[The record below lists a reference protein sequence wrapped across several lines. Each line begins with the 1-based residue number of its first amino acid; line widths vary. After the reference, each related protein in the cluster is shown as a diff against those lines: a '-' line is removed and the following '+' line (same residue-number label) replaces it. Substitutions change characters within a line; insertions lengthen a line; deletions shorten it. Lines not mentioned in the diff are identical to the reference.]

1 MRRFSCIVAF
11 MRFGE
16 CPMRLN
22 AMFFSCF
29 FLFLSAC
36 SSYDMD
42 LSEYLGYYS
51 AEVKVEE
58 PVVFTSEYREGEGG
72 EIHIPSYCD
81 AQLQINLKNPKS
93 LPLDVRV
100 SFDGKAIPKDPIIY
114 QDSEKKSLHMSFNPQ
129 ELEQKKISLR
139 ISMQE
144 RETKRKF
151 PDYSFTVL
159 CNSPPGQIIDAAEE
173 ETGVKFTLPSGKTD
187 VDLEEVFIEW
197 FKNGKKEGSR
207 SKKIAEIPSGGT
219 GYFEIPERGS
229 DPCEYR
235 LTLKDKWGL
244 TSQVNFTSIQR
255 AKSECDVLTLTTQA
269 NVSTPRD
276 PVKPLLREVKGEERS
291 VIYLG
296 GDKGDDGRDG
306 ASQENSVKTFQRAKE
321 LLVEGGTIYLCGTVT
336 VEKEEEWD
344 LAGKEESRIQM
355 ACSPEFTEKI
365 VKIIDGGTLTLKD
378 IVINKNNEDPGS
390 GGAIF
395 SVEGG
400 KLVLKSGTILGND
413 ECNGNAVCVKKGEF
427 WIDGT
432 VKISDTIRL
441 AKDQFIT
448 ISNNAVRNLSQIK
461 ITPEIYPD
469 KEAIVVI
476 KREGEGDFSDCIE
489 QIVVTPHSTTAHR
502 SINTSDCIK
511 QICVKQIIV
520 TPQVKEG
527 RNKTWGVNKKG
538 CLVRAAPYA
547 VGDYYYGEDGAACGK
562 VYEIEDGGNHGMI
575 MTIEQSKEAGVTEL
589 ENWCKQA
596 TFGGLQWRAPTG
608 NEVSDL
614 LSRGVDLRLHAVY
627 EF

>member
-1 MRRFSCIVAF
+1 
-11 MRFGE
+11 
-16 CPMRLN
+16 MRLN

-81 AQLQINLKNPKS
+81 AQLQINLKNPKA

-139 ISMQE
+139 ISMHE

-159 CNSPPGQIIDAAEE
+159 CNSPPGQIIDAAED

-269 NVSTPRD
+269 NVLTPRD
-276 PVKPLLREVKGEERS
+276 TVKPLLREVKGEER
-291 VIYLG
+291 VIYLD

-306 ASQENSVKTFQRAKE
+306 ASQENSVKTFRRAKE
-321 LLVEGGTIYLCGTVT
+321 LLVDGGTIYLCGIVT
-336 VEKEEEWD
+336 VKEEEEWN
-344 LAGKEESRIQM
+344 LVGKEESRIQI

-365 VKIIDGGTLTLKD
+365 VKIVDGGTLTLKD
-378 IVINKNNEDPGS
+378 IVINKNNADPGS

-400 KLVLKSGTILGND
+400 KLVLKAGTILGND

-432 VKISDTIRL
+432 VKISDTIWL

-448 ISNNAVRNLSQIK
+448 ISNNAVGNLSQIK

-476 KREGEGDFSDCIE
+476 KREGEGEGDFSDCIE
-489 QIVVTPHSTTAHR
+489 QIVVTP
-502 SINTSDCIK
+502 
-511 QICVKQIIV
+511 
-520 TPQVKEG
+520 QVKEEG
-527 RNKTWGVNKKG
+527 SKTWGVNKRG
-538 CLVRAAPYA
+538 CLVRTAPYTMW
-547 VGDYYYGEDGAACGK
+547 DYYYGEDGAACGEVCK
-562 VYEIEDGGNHGMI
+562 IGDEGHQSMI

-614 LSRGVDLRLHAVY
+614 SSRGVDLRLHAVY

>member
-1 MRRFSCIVAF
+1 
-11 MRFGE
+11 
-16 CPMRLN
+16 MRLN

-81 AQLQINLKNPKS
+81 AQLQINLKNPKA

-139 ISMQE
+139 ISMHE

-159 CNSPPGQIIDAAEE
+159 CNSPPGQIIDAAED

-269 NVSTPRD
+269 NVLTPRD
-276 PVKPLLREVKGEERS
+276 TVKPLLREVKGEERS
-291 VIYLG
+291 VIYLD

-306 ASQENSVKTFQRAKE
+306 ASQENSVKTFRRAKE
-321 LLVEGGTIYLCGTVT
+321 LLIDDGGTIYLCGIVT
-336 VEKEEEWD
+336 VKEEEEWN
-344 LAGKEESRIQM
+344 LVGKEESRIQI

-365 VKIIDGGTLTLKD
+365 VKIVDGGTLTLKD
-378 IVINKNNEDPGS
+378 IVINKNNADPGS

-413 ECNGNAVCVKKGEF
+413 ECNGNAVCIKKGEF

-432 VKISDTIRL
+432 VKISDTIWL

-448 ISNNAVRNLSQIK
+448 ISNNAVGNLSQIK

-489 QIVVTPHSTTAHR
+489 QIVVTP
-502 SINTSDCIK
+502 
-511 QICVKQIIV
+511 
-520 TPQVKEG
+520 QVKEEG
-527 RNKTWGVNKKG
+527 SKTWGVNKRG
-538 CLVRAAPYA
+538 CLVRTAPYTMW
-547 VGDYYYGEDGAACGK
+547 DYYYGEDGAACGEVCK
-562 VYEIEDGGNHGMI
+562 IRDEGHHGMI
-575 MTIEQSKEAGVTEL
+575 MTIEPSGDAIEWES
-589 ENWCKQA
+589 WCTQV
-596 TFGGLQWRAPTG
+596 TFGGLQWRKPTEDESSKG
-608 NEVSDL
+608 AYLYAIHD
-614 LSRGVDLRLHAVY
+614 
-627 EF
+627 F